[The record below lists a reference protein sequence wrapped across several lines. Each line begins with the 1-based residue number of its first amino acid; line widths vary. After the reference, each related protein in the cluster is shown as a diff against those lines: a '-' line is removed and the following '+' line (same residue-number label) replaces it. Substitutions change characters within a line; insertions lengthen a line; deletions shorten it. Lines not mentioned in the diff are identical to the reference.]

1 MVIHAVAA
9 LGVPESALYFAKPGQ
24 RIGVPEDYYE
34 GWMASKA
41 ESQLEF
47 EGSSSSF
54 QALEDKVYR
63 AIEMLKA
70 ARIEKAAAEQELAA
84 VRELMESQSSEVEEL
99 RSQVQGLRE
108 ERAQVRERVEKLL
121 GDVDAMLDQ
130 E

>member
-1 MVIHAVAA
+1 
-9 LGVPESALYFAKPGQ
+9 
-24 RIGVPEDYYE
+24 
-34 GWMASKA
+34 MASKA

-54 QALEDKVYR
+54 QALEEKVYR
-63 AIEMLKA
+63 AIEMLKV
-70 ARIEKAAAEQELAA
+70 ARVEKAAAEQELAA